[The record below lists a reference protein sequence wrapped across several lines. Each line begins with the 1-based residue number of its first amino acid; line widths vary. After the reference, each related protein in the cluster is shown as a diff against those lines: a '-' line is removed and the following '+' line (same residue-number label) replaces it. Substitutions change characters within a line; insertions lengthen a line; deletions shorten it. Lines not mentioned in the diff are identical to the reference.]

1 MRFNNPISEMIWND
15 RYKKNDETLYGNFD
29 RVAKFCSTN
38 DVEYENFLRVME
50 DGLFFP
56 AGRTMSNS
64 AIGSK
69 LSLVNCHTAPQIDD
83 SLDSIFSSVML
94 GAKTH
99 QRGGGIG
106 YDASQIRPAGS
117 PTSNDAVASGPISF
131 MKVFDAQTA
140 CILQGGRRKSL
151 ACS

>member
-15 RYKKNDETLYGNFD
+15 RYKKNDETLHGNFD
-29 RVAKFCSTN
+29 RVARFCSTN
-38 DVEYENFLRVME
+38 DEEYEKFLQVME

-83 SLDSIFSSVML
+83 SFDGIFSSVML

-99 QRGGGIG
+99 QRGG
-106 YDASQIRPAGS
+106 
-117 PTSNDAVASGPISF
+117 N
-131 MKVFDAQTA
+131 
-140 CILQGGRRKSL
+140 L
-151 ACS
+151 